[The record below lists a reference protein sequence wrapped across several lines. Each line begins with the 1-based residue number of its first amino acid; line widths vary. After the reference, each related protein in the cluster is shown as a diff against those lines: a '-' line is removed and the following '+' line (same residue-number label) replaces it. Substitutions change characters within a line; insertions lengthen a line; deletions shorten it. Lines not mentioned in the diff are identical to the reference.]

1 MVYLLKVVIFYS
13 YVTLPEGKC
22 PSVFPPLSRWISN
35 NGPRHLRRLRSV
47 HDETTAS
54 LYQPKR
60 QMKLGALDRLTM
72 WGSSVILSY
81 YLSIYLPT
89 YIPIYLPTYL
99 SIYLTIYLSIFLS
112 IYLSIYISIY
122 LSIYLINLS
131 IYVIN
136 LSIYLINL
144 SISLSL
150 YLSIS
155 LSIYLSIY
163 LFTYPDFQLS
173 SEMAIALK
181 WLRKTQFSRVLGR
194 SWSIIYIYI

>member
-35 NGPRHLRRLRSV
+35 NGLRHLRRSV

-81 YLSIYLPT
+81 YLSIYLP
-89 YIPIYLPTYL
+89 IYL
-99 SIYLTIYLSIFLS
+99 SIYLPIYLSIYLYISISIYLINLPIYLSINLS
-112 IYLSIYISIY
+112 IYLSTY

-131 IYVIN
+131 IY
-136 LSIYLINL
+136 LSILL
-144 SISLSL
+144 H
-150 YLSIS
+150 
-155 LSIYLSIY
+155 
-163 LFTYPDFQLS
+163 T
-173 SEMAIALK
+173 
-181 WLRKTQFSRVLGR
+181 
-194 SWSIIYIYI
+194 

>member
-1 MVYLLKVVIFYS
+1 MVYLLKRVIFYS

-35 NGPRHLRRLRSV
+35 NSPRHLRRLRSV

-99 SIYLTIYLSIFLS
+99 SIYLYISISIYLINLPIYLS
-112 IYLSIYISIY
+112 IYLSIYLPIY

-131 IYVIN
+131 IY
-136 LSIYLINL
+136 LSFYIPRL
-144 SISLSL
+144 STILRNG
-150 YLSIS
+150 YC
-155 LSIYLSIY
+155 
-163 LFTYPDFQLS
+163 TK
-173 SEMAIALK
+173 MIA
-181 WLRKTQFSRVLGR
+181 
-194 SWSIIYIYI
+194 